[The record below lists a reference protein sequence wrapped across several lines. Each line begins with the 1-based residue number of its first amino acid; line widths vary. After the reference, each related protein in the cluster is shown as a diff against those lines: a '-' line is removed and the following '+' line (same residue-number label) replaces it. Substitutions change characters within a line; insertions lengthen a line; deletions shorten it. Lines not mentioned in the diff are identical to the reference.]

1 MRSYTDDVILVGID
15 GSTDAAIAAAWAL
28 AIARRTNSAV
38 KAAAVWME
46 RSRASAPGID
56 DLVSEINTRTV
67 DVADRSLRDAGLD
80 GLEVIAMRGP
90 VTEALLDTAD
100 ALDAS
105 MLVVGTRGLGPLSG
119 LLLGSISRRLLFTA
133 HRPLV
138 VVPRESTLNP
148 PVLSRVLVGI
158 DCSKVAERVLSWSAT
173 FCASLG
179 VPAMIVRCADPGCE
193 KPPGH
198 VERIDEW
205 VRAEAEESLTSFRD
219 LGVEYGIVVAHCDP
233 RAALLETAGNTEADL
248 IVIGRQGE
256 GQFRGLGGTASY
268 LVRHSPIPLAVI
280 AESSDAVVP

>member
-1 MRSYTDDVILVGID
+1 MYGHTDDVILVGID

-38 KAAAVWME
+38 KAAAVWTE
-46 RSRASAPGID
+46 RPRLSVPGID
-56 DLVSEINTRTV
+56 DRVSEIHTRTV
-67 DVADRSLRDAGLD
+67 DAAHRSLLDAGLD
-80 GLEVIAMRGP
+80 GIEVIAMRGP
-90 VTEALLDTAD
+90 VTESLLDTAD

-138 VVPRESTLNP
+138 VVPRESTPSP
-148 PVLSRVLVGI
+148 PALSRVLVGV
-158 DCSKVAERVLSWSAT
+158 DCSAVAERVLSWSAM
-173 FCASLG
+173 FCASLR
-179 VPAMIVRCADPGCE
+179 VPATIVRCADPGCE

-198 VERIDEW
+198 VDRIDDW
-205 VRAEAEESLTSFRD
+205 VRAEAEEALASFRD
-219 LGVEYGIVVAHCDP
+219 LGVEYRVVVAHCDP
-233 RAALLETAGNTEADL
+233 RVALLGTAEDDEADL

-256 GQFRGLGGTASY
+256 GQFRGVGGTASY

-280 AESSDAVVP
+280 PEPFDEAVP

>member
-1 MRSYTDDVILVGID
+1 MHDYTDGVILVGID

-28 AIARRTNSAV
+28 AIARRTNSEV
-38 KAAAVWME
+38 KAAAVWKE
-46 RSRASAPGID
+46 RPPPYAPGVD
-56 DLVSEINTRTV
+56 ELVSEMHTQTV
-67 DVADRSLRDAGLD
+67 DVANRSLLDAGLD
-80 GLEVIAMRGP
+80 GIEVTAMRGP

-119 LLLGSISRRLLFTA
+119 LLLGSISRRLLFTT

-138 VVPRESTLNP
+138 VVPRESTLTP
-148 PVLSRVLVGI
+148 AALSRVLVGV
-158 DCSKVAERVLSWSAT
+158 DCSTVAERVLSWSAM

-179 VPAMIVRCADPGCE
+179 VPATIVRCADPGCE

-198 VERIDEW
+198 VDRIDDW
-205 VRAEAEESLTSFRD
+205 VRAEAEEALASFRD
-219 LGVEYGIVVAHCDP
+219 LGVEYGVVVAHCDP
-233 RAALLETAGNTEADL
+233 RVALLETAEDDEAGL

-256 GQFRGLGGTASY
+256 GQFRGVGGTASY

-280 AESSDAVVP
+280 AEPSDEAVP

>member
-1 MRSYTDDVILVGID
+1 MYGHTDDVILVGID

-38 KAAAVWME
+38 KAAAVWTE
-46 RSRASAPGID
+46 RPRPSVPGID
-56 DLVSEINTRTV
+56 DRVSAIHTRTV
-67 DVADRSLRDAGLD
+67 DVAHRSLLDAGLD
-80 GLEVIAMRGP
+80 GIEVIAMRGP

-138 VVPRESTLNP
+138 VLPRESTLNP
-148 PVLSRVLVGI
+148 PVLSRVLVGV
-158 DCSKVAERVLSWSAT
+158 DCSTVAERVLSWSAT

-179 VPAMIVRCADPGCE
+179 VPATIVRCADPGCE

-198 VERIDEW
+198 VERIDDW
-205 VRAEAEESLTSFRD
+205 VRAEAEEALASFRD
-219 LGVEYGIVVAHCDP
+219 LGVEYSVVVAHCDP
-233 RAALLETAGNTEADL
+233 RVALLETAEDDEADL

-256 GQFRGLGGTASY
+256 GQFRGMGGTASY
-268 LVRHSPIPLAVI
+268 LVRHSPMPLAVI
-280 AESSDAVVP
+280 AEPSDAAVP